1 MRLIIIFG
9 LAWRDKGMAN
19 ESKKD
24 FNAMMNNNKDMPKI
38 KIVEDEKTIKKYG
51 GTKMFFAPPIY
62 YDELMKKVPKGKLV
76 TVSQMRD
83 YFAKQNKA
91 AFLCGTTNLS
101 HNFIQALKS
110 EKEIPVF
117 CAPNVS
123 IGVFLFS
130 RLLKEAV
137 QKYQG
142 YNFALHEEHHAKKKD
157 APSGTAKSLA
167 AFIGFPEEKI
177 TYERKGKVPGTHSL
191 TITSCAGD
199 EEILLQHKA
208 LDRNLFASSAVKIA
222 RWLVNQKGGFYTM
235 ENFVK

>member
-1 MRLIIIFG
+1 MIKVFLNGSNGQMGQLIAKNI
-9 LAWRDKGMAN
+9 
-19 ESKKD
+19 ESYDDMQIVGKKD
-24 FNAMMNNNKDMPKI
+24 KDVFEKGEQFD
-38 KIVEDEKTIKKYG
+38 IVIDFSLPEGSKEAFQI
-51 GTKMFFAPPIY
+51 
-62 YDELMKKVPKGKLV
+62 
-76 TVSQMRD
+76 
-83 YFAKQNKA
+83 AKQNKA
-91 AFLCGTTNLS
+91 AFLCGTTNLP
-101 HNFIQALKS
+101 HNFIQALKN

-177 TYERKGKVPGTHSL
+177 TYVRKGKVPGTHSL

>member
-1 MRLIIIFG
+1 MIKVFLNGSNGQMGQLIAKNIESYEDMQIVG
-9 LAWRDKGMAN
+9 RKDKSVFENKEPFDVLIDFSLPEG
-19 ESKKD
+19 SKEA
-24 FNAMMNNNKDMPKI
+24 FQI
-38 KIVEDEKTIKKYG
+38 
-51 GTKMFFAPPIY
+51 
-62 YDELMKKVPKGKLV
+62 
-76 TVSQMRD
+76 
-83 YFAKQNKA
+83 AKQNKA

-101 HNFIQALKS
+101 HNFIEALKQ

-123 IGVFLFS
+123 IGVFLFG

-137 QKYQG
+137 QKYQD
-142 YNFALHEEHHAKKKD
+142 YNFALHEEHHSKKKD

-167 AFIGFPEEKI
+167 ALIDFPQEKI
-177 TYERKGKVPGTHSL
+177 TYTRKGQVPGTHSL
-191 TITSCAGD
+191 TITSAAGD

>member
-1 MRLIIIFG
+1 MIKVFLNGSNGQMGQLIAKNI
-9 LAWRDKGMAN
+9 
-19 ESKKD
+19 ESYDDMKIVGKKD
-24 FNAMMNNNKDMPKI
+24 KDVFEKGEHFD
-38 KIVEDEKTIKKYG
+38 IVIDFSLPEGAKEAFQI
-51 GTKMFFAPPIY
+51 
-62 YDELMKKVPKGKLV
+62 
-76 TVSQMRD
+76 
-83 YFAKQNKA
+83 AKQNKA

-101 HNFIQALKS
+101 QSFIDALKQ
-110 EKEIPVF
+110 EKDIPVF

-123 IGVFLFS
+123 IGVYLFG

-142 YNFALHEEHHAKKKD
+142 YNFVLHEEHHAKKKD

-167 AFIGFPEEKI
+167 ALIDFPQEKI
-177 TYERKGKVPGTHSL
+177 TYTRKGKVPGTHCL
-191 TITSCAGD
+191 TITSSIGD

-222 RWLVNQKGGFYTM
+222 RWLVNQTGGFYTM

>member
-1 MRLIIIFG
+1 MIKVFLNGSSGQMGQLIAKNIEADADMQIVG
-9 LAWRDKGMAN
+9 
-19 ESKKD
+19 KKD
-24 FNAMMNNNKDMPKI
+24 KDVFENKESFDILIDFSLPEGAKEAFQI
-38 KIVEDEKTIKKYG
+38 
-51 GTKMFFAPPIY
+51 
-62 YDELMKKVPKGKLV
+62 
-76 TVSQMRD
+76 
-83 YFAKQNKA
+83 AKQNKA

-101 HNFIQALKS
+101 PSFIEALKQ

-117 CAPNVS
+117 YSANVS
-123 IGVFLFS
+123 IGVYLFGQ
-130 RLLKEAV
+130 LLKEAV

-157 APSGTAKSLA
+157 APSGTAKALA
-167 AFIGFPEEKI
+167 ALIDFPQEKI

-191 TITSCAGD
+191 TITSPAGD

-222 RWLVNQKGGFYTM
+222 KWLVSQKGGFYTM